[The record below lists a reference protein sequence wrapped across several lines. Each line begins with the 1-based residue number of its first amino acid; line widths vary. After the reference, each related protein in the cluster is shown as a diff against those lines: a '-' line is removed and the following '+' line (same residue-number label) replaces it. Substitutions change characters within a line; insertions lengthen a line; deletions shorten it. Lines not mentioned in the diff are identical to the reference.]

1 MQIGEHLSEQRE
13 WKRWEKSERSKKDL
27 VRKKN
32 PVMDIVDM
40 LSMDLNGIAK
50 HIKVAQWQRHQY
62 QRFSRGAQKGHCVLT
77 VDFAENYLCKYQDE
91 IQSAHWS
98 FRQVSVHPCVFFFP
112 CN

>member
-50 HIKVAQWQRHQY
+50 HIKVAQSKQ
-62 QRFSRGAQKGHCVLT
+62 
-77 VDFAENYLCKYQDE
+77 
-91 IQSAHWS
+91 I
-98 FRQVSVHPCVFFFP
+98 
-112 CN
+112 